1 MMGWL
6 GAPPTKNALPTEPA
20 VSAIDPSMI
29 QCFYGRDE
37 ADSLCPILAHI
48 EKTRKLE
55 IIETDGGHHF
65 GGAYDA
71 LAERIFDGLR
81 RRAG

>member
-1 MMGWL
+1 MGWL
-6 GAPPTKNALPTEPA
+6 GAPPTKSALPTEPA
-20 VSAIDPSMI
+20 LAPIDPSMI

-37 ADSLCPILAHI
+37 GDSACPSLA
-48 EKTRKLE
+48 RLNQAE

-65 GGAYDA
+65 DGAYDT
-71 LAERIFDGLR
+71 LAERILDGFR